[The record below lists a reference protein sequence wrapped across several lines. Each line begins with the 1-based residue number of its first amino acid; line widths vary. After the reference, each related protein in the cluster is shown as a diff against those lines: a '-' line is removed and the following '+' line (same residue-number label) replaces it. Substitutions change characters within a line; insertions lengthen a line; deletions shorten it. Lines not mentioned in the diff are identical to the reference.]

1 MGITTREF
9 GPNAKGSKLTI
20 AELDENFNYLDNK
33 PSTGAT
39 GPTGP
44 TGPMITIKTINGDSL
59 VGSGNVII
67 NPARSRVIGMAQ
79 PGVNYQLINFGSIL
93 NSTRQLIDIDIQA
106 DLWTNTTGNLRIYA
120 SASPSSVVGALLL
133 GTYALPAGTGPNTFP
148 ASGRFVRRFTTY
160 DISGESEGE
169 PYADYYI
176 VGINPNISVLNDSVF
191 NNAQITST
199 IYGNLAGIT
208 TPYLVAQIT
217 SSNSNAKFI
226 GWTCEYGQ

>member
-20 AELDENFNYLDNK
+20 AEMDENFNYLDNK
-33 PSTGAT
+33 PST

-67 NPARSRVIGMAQ
+67 NPARSRVIGMAT
-79 PGVNYQLINFGSIL
+79 PGVSYGLINFGSIL
-93 NSTRQLIDIDIQA
+93 NGSRQLIDVDIQG
-106 DLWTNTTGNLRIYA
+106 DLWTNSTGNLRIYA
-120 SASPSSVVGALLL
+120 SSSSSSVIGAILL
-133 GTYALPAGTGPNTFP
+133 GTYTLPSGVSPSTYP

-160 DISGESEGE
+160 NISGTDDDGN

-176 VGINPNISVLNDSVF
+176 VGIDPNVSVLNDSVF
-191 NNAQITST
+191 NNAEIIST
-199 IYGNLAGIT
+199 FYGNLDGINT
-208 TPYLVAQIT
+208 YLVAQIT